1 MAFTLSGPIPGSD
14 APPMTFPVYP
24 LPSGLALLSGKSSVQ
39 TILATAVSSM
49 PDVWST
55 GVPRT
60 CGCCGG
66 RDQLAAGRLSYIVEP
81 PDSFSV
87 CDLEMLNLGKGRVVF
102 PS

>member
-1 MAFTLSGPIPGSD
+1 MAFNLSGPIPGSD

-55 GVPRT
+55 GVPQTYDVSRE
-60 CGCCGG
+60 GPF
-66 RDQLAAGRLSYIVEP
+66 DSYCSLVRI
-81 PDSFSV
+81 
-87 CDLEMLNLGKGRVVF
+87 
-102 PS
+102 